1 MRLID
6 AEMCERGLRSNITEC
21 VITGKFAEADKWQGI
36 LEYIQSI
43 PAFSDKK
50 AESQNDDFGIKD
62 QEQLENIIEEINNI
76 DNGASEETFLREVDD
91 KVPKIDWDSIDTVWN
106 CMVDDHRKE
115 TKNKCNEDLEEESN

>member
-21 VITGKFAEADKWQGI
+21 VITGKFTEADKWQGI

-50 AESQNDDFGIKD
+50 AESQN
-62 QEQLENIIEEINNI
+62 
-76 DNGASEETFLREVDD
+76 
-91 KVPKIDWDSIDTVWN
+91 
-106 CMVDDHRKE
+106 
-115 TKNKCNEDLEEESN
+115 EDLVVSSNL